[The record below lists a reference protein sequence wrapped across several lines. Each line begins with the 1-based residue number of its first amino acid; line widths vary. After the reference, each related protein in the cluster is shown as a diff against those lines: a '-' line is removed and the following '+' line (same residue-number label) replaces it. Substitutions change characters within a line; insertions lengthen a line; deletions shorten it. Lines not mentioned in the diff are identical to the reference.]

1 MKPVP
6 FTYHDPTTADEAVA
20 LLPELIADFA
30 SDEPLELREGLVAVD
45 KGDEQRP
52 HIAQLAD
59 QRSPHDVGQE
69 PKNSPKWDTSYFF
82 TADTKPRSAIVS
94 SYAPTSK
101 SSFARIAP
109 YSAGE

>member
-1 MKPVP
+1 MDANDVP
-6 FTYHDPTTADEAVA
+6 RRAANRLRVDNPLAIH
-20 LLPELIADFA
+20 ADFA
-30 SDEPLELREGLVAVD
+30 SDEPLELRKGLVAAD
-45 KGDEQRP
+45 EGDEQRP
-52 HIAQLAD
+52 HIARLAD
-59 QRSPHDVGQE
+59 QRSPHDDGQE
-69 PKNSPKWDTSYFF
+69 PKNSPRWDTSYFF